1 MDWLAVKCT
10 MKTGEMETFLSF
22 HMWNL
27 LEEIVSLVPL
37 AKEQEDVGRES
48 IGWLGD
54 WKMDG

>member
-1 MDWLAVKCT
+1 

-37 AKEQEDVGRES
+37 AKEQEEF
-48 IGWLGD
+48 LGD
-54 WKMDG
+54 KKTNWWH